1 MIYNFDESIDRK
13 NTGCVKFDGL
23 KERFGVEDLI
33 PMWVADMDFP
43 VAEPIIE
50 AIKHRAEHP
59 ILGYTKFEDSYYEA
73 IVYWMKD
80 KHNWNIKKEWIC
92 FTPGVVPAL
101 NYAVQAFSSQGDE
114 IIIQTPVYAPFSKV
128 IKFNGRTIVN
138 NPLKYEDNNYIMDF
152 DDLKRKITPRTKLL
166 FLCNP
171 HNPIGRVWTLEEL
184 KTLGEICIDNN
195 IIIISDDIH
204 FDLIYSGYNHTVI
217 ASISETF
224 AQNSII
230 CTAPSKTFNIA
241 GLQVS
246 NIIIPNKEL
255 RKRFKITLE
264 NNIVSGA
271 NVFGIEALKAAY
283 YRCDDWLSQL
293 MIYLEESLNYV
304 IDFTENYIPEIKVIK
319 PQGTFIIWLDCSNLN
334 MNEKEIKEF
343 FIRKCR
349 LGLDEGSIFGQE
361 GKYFMRMNIACS
373 KKVIEEALNRIKKEV
388 DKLK

>member
-13 NTGCVKFDGL
+13 NTGCVKFDGV

-43 VAEPIIE
+43 VAKPIIE

-59 ILGYTKFEDSYYEA
+59 ILGYAKFEDSYYDA
-73 IVYWMKD
+73 IIYWMKN

-92 FTPGVVPAL
+92 FTPGVVSAL

-138 NPLKYEDNNYIMDF
+138 NPLKYEDDNYTMDF
-152 DDLKRKITPRTKLL
+152 DDLKRKITSRTKLL

-171 HNPIGRVWTLEEL
+171 HNPVGRVWTLEEL

-195 IIIISDDIH
+195 IIIVSDDIH

-217 ASISETF
+217 ASINETF
-224 AQNSII
+224 EENSII

-264 NNIVSGA
+264 NNAVSGA
-271 NVFGIEALKAAY
+271 NVFGIEALKASY
-283 YRCDDWLSQL
+283 YHCDDWLSQL

-304 IDFTENYIPEIKVIK
+304 IDFIENYIPKIKVIK

-373 KKVIEEALNRIKKEV
+373 KKIIEEALNRIKKEV

>member
-1 MIYNFDESIDRK
+1 VIYNFDESIDRK
-13 NTGCVKFDGL
+13 NTGCVKFDGV

-43 VAEPIIE
+43 VAKPIIE

-59 ILGYTKFEDSYYEA
+59 ILGYAKFEDSYYDA
-73 IVYWMKD
+73 IIYWMKN

-92 FTPGVVPAL
+92 FTPGVVSAL

-138 NPLKYEDNNYIMDF
+138 NPLKYEDDNYTMDF
-152 DDLKRKITPRTKLL
+152 DDLKRKITSRTKLL

-171 HNPIGRVWTLEEL
+171 HNPVGRVWTLEEL

-195 IIIISDDIH
+195 IIIVSDDIH

-217 ASISETF
+217 ASINETF
-224 AQNSII
+224 EENSII

-264 NNIVSGA
+264 NNAVSGA
-271 NVFGIEALKAAY
+271 NVFGIEALKASY
-283 YRCDDWLSQL
+283 YHCDDWLSQL

-304 IDFTENYIPEIKVIK
+304 IDFIENYIPKIKVIK

-373 KKVIEEALNRIKKEV
+373 KKIIEEALNRIKKEV

>member
-1 MIYNFDESIDRK
+1 MIYNFDESINRK

-43 VAEPIIE
+43 VAKPIIE

-59 ILGYTKFEDSYYEA
+59 ILGYAKFEDSYYDA
-73 IVYWMKD
+73 IIYWMKN

-92 FTPGVVPAL
+92 FTPGVVSAL

-114 IIIQTPVYAPFSKV
+114 IIIQTPVYAPFSKT
-128 IKFNGRTIVN
+128 IKFNGRTVVN
-138 NPLKYEDNNYIMDF
+138 NPLKYEDGNYTMDF
-152 DDLKRKITPRTKLL
+152 DDLKRKITSRTKLL

-171 HNPIGRVWTLEEL
+171 HNPVGRVWTLEEL

-204 FDLIYSGYNHTVI
+204 FDLIYSGHNHTVI

-224 AQNSII
+224 AENSII

-264 NNIVSGA
+264 NNAVSGA
-271 NVFGIEALKAAY
+271 NVFGIEALKASY
-283 YRCDDWLSQL
+283 YHCDDWLSQL

-304 IDFTENYIPEIKVIK
+304 IDFIENYIPKMKVIK

-373 KKVIEEALNRIKKEV
+373 KKIIDEALNRIKTEV